1 MFRFTR
7 KPSSGSHSQYLA
19 KITHSVQCGYVE
31 VVQTMSVLW
40 LHSMACEACVHST
53 HASQAILYSHNT
65 DIVCTTSTYPH

>member
-19 KITHSVQCGYVE
+19 KITHSVQCGYME

-40 LHSMACEACVHST
+40 LWLPDDGFLVNQNMLK
-53 HASQAILYSHNT
+53 Q
-65 DIVCTTSTYPH
+65 PP